1 MLKMLAVF
9 AVILV
14 IMQALVSTPGRASG
28 TTGNISGES
37 ENRSQDKHDSS
48 APKPAL
54 VRKPIQPSSPNPNS
68 DPVGADK
75 TEHTVRLSGL
85 PPITLANP
93 ITIADKHKPWWDYV
107 FDWGPWIFALGLVAI
122 GVFQTRL
129 LIRQEK
135 ILHGARKE
143 IHTQARHMSRQ
154 ADLLGR
160 NNVITLATARAAEES
175 AKAANAQIQMMKD
188 RERARIHVTP
198 LDFEVIEPAEPNKIM
213 IEFVNIGPTNAFD
226 VRVEAGG
233 KVTVGGLEPQQ
244 GEYTDLAIPTLLRP
258 DKAESSWVVCDFPQR
273 WQNEVVE
280 YGARITI
287 ELVGQIKYRDVFDTV
302 HIEDFSYRMNV
313 YGIENMPRDF
323 VRLKPMRTWH
333 PFDLHPSEWKF

>member
-1 MLKMLAVF
+1 MQKILAF

-14 IMQALVSTPGRASG
+14 IMQAPVSMPGRPSA
-28 TTGNISGES
+28 TTGNSSGES
-37 ENRSQDKHDSS
+37 GNRSPNKHDSS
-48 APKPAL
+48 TPTPAL
-54 VRKPIQPSSPNPNS
+54 VRKPLQPSSPHPDS
-68 DPVGADK
+68 DSVAADK
-75 TEHTVRLSGL
+75 TEQSVKLSSL
-85 PPITLANP
+85 PPITFANP
-93 ITIADKHKPWWDYV
+93 ITIADKHKPWWGYV

-154 ADLLGR
+154 TDLLGR
-160 NNVITLATARAAEES
+160 NNAITLATARAAEES
-175 AKAANAQIQMMKD
+175 AKAASAQIQMMKD
-188 RERARIHVTP
+188 RERARIHITP
-198 LDFEVIEPAEPNKIM
+198 LDFEVIETTEPNKIM

-233 KVTVGGLEPQQ
+233 KVTVHGLEQEQ

-258 DKAESSWVVCDFPQR
+258 NVAESSWVVCDFPQQ
-273 WQNEVVE
+273 WQLEVE
-280 YGARITI
+280 DDRARITI

-302 HIEDFSYRMNV
+302 HLEDFSYRMNV
-313 YGIENMPRDF
+313 YGIENLPRDF
-323 VRLKPMRTWH
+323 VRLKPMRKWH
-333 PFDLHPSEWKF
+333 PFDLHPSAWKF